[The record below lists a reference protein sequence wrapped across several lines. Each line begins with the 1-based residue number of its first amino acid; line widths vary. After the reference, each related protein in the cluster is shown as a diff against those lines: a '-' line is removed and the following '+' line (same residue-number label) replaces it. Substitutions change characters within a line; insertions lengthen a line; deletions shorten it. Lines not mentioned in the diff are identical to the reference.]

1 MPSIRGNI
9 TERENILLRRAL
21 DPATTEN
28 EAAKAMEAFVNSL
41 RKRGLNGYDFVPPDP
56 PRGRAAQEPPPEPP
70 KSEPPPPKYEPK
82 PPPPREETPPW
93 WTRAKEQPPEPPP
106 APAPA
111 QPAPEPRQSGWM
123 AFGQVLWIAICLI
136 GTKGCQDHWWDGLW
150 QSTPPLPVVATCTPA
165 PTPRP
170 SATPSP
176 AATIAIATPTPS
188 PAAAIFY
195 IGNSYRIHFKND
207 WYRVGTIRGVTDHIY
222 ELPDNPRPWDLYF
235 CKATR
240 DYWVSYLSSD
250 GKQKW
255 LEQPGFWLTELPDA
269 PPAAPS
275 PTAPTCQGSS
285 RSNPVSVHSDQQ
297 FYNLKPGTWW
307 RDEAGNEGQ
316 K

>member
-1 MPSIRGNI
+1 MSGIAYMPSIRGNI
-9 TERENILLRRAL
+9 TERENLLLRRAL

-93 WTRAKEQPPEPPP
+93 WTRAKEKPPEPPP
-106 APAPA
+106 P
-111 QPAPEPRQSGWM
+111 PRDDSWAEYWKRNQ
-123 AFGQVLWIAICLI
+123 
-136 GTKGCQDHWWDGLW
+136 
-150 QSTPPLPVVATCTPA
+150 QSTRERDRFARKEWLSACGCIVVMALIALGDLGHQVNKGTSSHQAVKPVL
-165 PTPRP
+165 
-170 SATPSP
+170 ATPSP
-176 AATIAIATPTPS
+176 TAT
-188 PAAAIFY
+188 IFY
-195 IGNSYRIHFKND
+195 IGDSYRIHFKND
-207 WYRVGTIRGVTDHIY
+207 WSKVGTIRGIADHIY

-255 LEQPGFWLTELPDA
+255 LEQPGFWLSELIKLPDA
-269 PPAAPS
+269 
-275 PTAPTCQGSS
+275 APTGQGSS
-285 RSNPVSVHSDQQ
+285 RSNPQPIHSDED
-297 FYNLKPGTWW
+297 FNNLKPGTWW
-307 RDEAGNEGQ
+307 QDEAGNEGQ